1 MTGTNGFQGDMLKV
15 VLWAL
20 KSKQQTG
27 QPNWIQL
34 SLLQLEEKQLAE
46 RNGEAVV
53 IQEVVVGGSFLS
65 PDLQSDSLWHG
76 EQDRGGLLQK
86 WKPALLS

>member
-53 IQEVVVGGSFLS
+53 IQEVVGGGILPLS
-65 PDLQSDSLWHG
+65 
-76 EQDRGGLLQK
+76 RF
-86 WKPALLS
+86 AV